1 MASKF
6 DKGTVD
12 QLVNVLDILHYAVID
27 LKDTLN
33 LMRGEFADAKY
44 CREHIDEDIEREEDI
59 DSLAKEICMNYDDID
74 LWRVYSALDD
84 WGILDD

>member
-6 DKGTVD
+6 DKGNVD
-12 QLVNVLDILHYAVID
+12 QLMNVLDILHYAVID

-33 LMRGEFADAKY
+33 LMRGEFAKETYWRD
-44 CREHIDEDIEREEDI
+44 HIDEGLEREDEI
-59 DSLAKEICMNYDDID
+59 DDVVKAICGNYDDID
-74 LWRVYSALDD
+74 LLRVYSALDD